1 MKKLLTFIFILSLIS
16 PCFAGEMIC
25 YYPKSCKQ
33 IVSTEYS
40 TSGSGK
46 GVIHY
51 LELDC
56 ITNKGQYVKYTDKI
70 IKKAGFLGLGRL
82 TIPDKIIFIKWDKN
96 ELQCK

>member
-1 MKKLLTFIFILSLIS
+1 MKKLLTFAFILSLIS

-40 TSGSGK
+40 TGGSK
-46 GVIHY
+46 KLIHY
-51 LELDC
+51 IELDC
-56 ITNKGQYVKYTDKI
+56 ITNEGQYVKYTDKI

-82 TIPDKIIFIKWDKN
+82 TIPDKIIFIKWNKD